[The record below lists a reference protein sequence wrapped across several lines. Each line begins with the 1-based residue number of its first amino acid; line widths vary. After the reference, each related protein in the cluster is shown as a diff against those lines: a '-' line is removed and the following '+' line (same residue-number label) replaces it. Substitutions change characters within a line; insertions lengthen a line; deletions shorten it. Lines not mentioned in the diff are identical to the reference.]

1 MKSTTNGLV
10 KAKKVTIVYLKLYTD
25 DNLKWKHC
33 QFFIY
38 ISVSM
43 NKNSKALFQ
52 TKVYCTLYGQK

>member
-10 KAKKVTIVYLKLYTD
+10 KAKKFTIVYLKLYTD

-52 TKVYCTLYGQK
+52 TKVYCTSYGQK